1 MAPVLRVLEVF
12 DPPAGGVPEH
22 VRLLADG
29 LADRGYDIT
38 VAGPADA
45 APRERL
51 EARGIE
57 YVELPIVGD
66 MLALRKDVPSTRAL
80 IALMR
85 ARRFDLVHLHS
96 QKAGLLGRLA
106 AVTARS
112 PSVYTPNSLIHR
124 FMFVVPSPTARQ
136 RYLKT
141 LWMERVLGRIT
152 TAMIAVSEEER
163 AAAIED
169 RLIARRRVH
178 VIRNGVSFDE
188 TVQADK
194 RLLEFRGDG
203 PLLGMVAA
211 LRVQKGLPTLLSAL
225 EILAAR
231 GAAPRF
237 AIVGNGPLEDEVRAR
252 IAEGPLASTT
262 LLLPFESRVEPYL
275 RALDAFVLPSYFE
288 GLPLAVL
295 EAMAA
300 GLPIVATGVG
310 GTPEAVVAGET
321 GLLVGVR
328 EPEALADAMAAMAA
342 QPDLR
347 ARMGAAG
354 RARYEAEFRVARMVD
369 ETATLYDSLARE
381 SAGHNGGAP
390 G

>member
-12 DPPAGGVPEH
+12 EPPAGGVPEH

-29 LADRGYDIT
+29 LHDRGYEVT

-45 APRERL
+45 APRARMEER
-51 EARGIE
+51 GVE

-66 MLALRKDVPSTRAL
+66 MLALRRDLPTTRAL
-80 IALMR
+80 TALMR
-85 ARRFDLVHLHS
+85 ERRFDLVHLHS

-106 AVTARS
+106 AVPART
-112 PSVYTPNSLIHR
+112 PAVYTPNSLIHR
-124 FMFVVPSPTARQ
+124 FMFIVPSPTARQ

-152 TAMIAVSEEER
+152 TALIAVSQEER
-163 AAAIED
+163 DAAVQD

-178 VIRNGVSFDE
+178 VIRNGVDFDE
-188 TVQADK
+188 TVEADP
-194 RLLEFRGDG
+194 RLLEFRGEG

-225 EILAAR
+225 EILAGR

-237 AIVGNGPLEDEVRAR
+237 AIVGSGPLEDEVRAR
-252 IAEGPLASTT
+252 INEGPLAATT
-262 LLLPFESRVEPYL
+262 LLLPFEGRVEPYL

-300 GLPIVATGVG
+300 GLPVVATGVG
-310 GTPEAVVAGET
+310 GTPEAVVARET
-321 GLLVGVR
+321 GILVDVKDA
-328 EPEALADAMAAMAA
+328 EALADAMQAIAA
-342 QPDLR
+342 QPELR
-347 ARMGAAG
+347 ARMGVAG
-354 RARYEAEFRVARMVD
+354 RARYEAEFRVDRMVD
-369 ETATLYDSLARE
+369 QTATLYGSVARR
-381 SAGHNGGAP
+381 SPPRP

>member
-1 MAPVLRVLEVF
+1 M
-12 DPPAGGVPEH
+12 
-22 VRLLADG
+22 
-29 LADRGYDIT
+29 
-38 VAGPADA
+38 
-45 APRERL
+45 
-51 EARGIE
+51 
-57 YVELPIVGD
+57 
-66 MLALRKDVPSTRAL
+66 RK
-80 IALMR
+80 
-85 ARRFDLVHLHS
+85 RRFDLVHAHS

-106 AVTARS
+106 AVTART

-124 FMFVVPSPTARQ
+124 FMFVVPSPGARQ

-163 AAAIED
+163 EAAVAD

-178 VIRNGVSFDE
+178 VIRNAVDFDE
-188 TVQADK
+188 TVEPDR
-194 RLLEFRGDG
+194 RLLEFRGEG
-203 PLLGMVAA
+203 PLVGMVAA

-225 EILAAR
+225 EILAGQ

-237 AIVGNGPLEDEVRAR
+237 AIVGSGPLEDEVRAH
-252 IAEGPLASTT
+252 IAEGPLAATT
-262 LLLPFESRVEPYL
+262 LLLPFEGRVEPYL

-300 GLPIVATGVG
+300 GLPVVATDVG

-321 GLLVGVR
+321 GILVDVKN
-328 EPEALADAMAAMAA
+328 PEALAEAIAAIAA

-347 ARMGAAG
+347 TRMGAAG
-354 RARYEAEFRVARMVD
+354 RARYEAEFRVDRMVD
-369 ETATLYDSLARE
+369 ETATLYDSLARR
-381 SAGHNGGAP
+381 SPPRP

>member
-1 MAPVLRVLEVF
+1 MAPFLRVLEVF

-22 VRLLADG
+22 VRLLAEG
-29 LADRGYDIT
+29 LHDRGYEIA

-51 EARGIE
+51 EEHGVE

-66 MLALRKDVPSTRAL
+66 MLALRKDVPTTRAL

-85 ARRFDLVHLHS
+85 KRRFDLVHAHS

-106 AVTARS
+106 AVTART

-124 FMFVVPSPTARQ
+124 FMFVVPSPGARQ

-163 AAAIED
+163 EAAVAD

-178 VIRNGVSFDE
+178 VIRNAVDFDE
-188 TVQADK
+188 TVEPDR
-194 RLLEFRGDG
+194 RLLEFRGEG
-203 PLLGMVAA
+203 PLVGMVAA

-225 EILAAR
+225 EILAGQ

-237 AIVGNGPLEDEVRAR
+237 AIVGSGPLEDEVRAH
-252 IAEGPLASTT
+252 IAEGPLAATT
-262 LLLPFESRVEPYL
+262 LLLPFEGRVEPYL

-300 GLPIVATGVG
+300 GLPVVATDVG

-321 GLLVGVR
+321 GILVDVKN
-328 EPEALADAMAAMAA
+328 PEALAEAIAAIAA

-347 ARMGAAG
+347 TRMGAAG
-354 RARYEAEFRVARMVD
+354 RARYEAEFRVDRMVD
-369 ETATLYDSLARE
+369 ETATLYDSLARR
-381 SAGHNGGAP
+381 SPPRP